1 MASSRS
7 TGTTFGVTG
16 KKTGQLKPGKSS
28 SETLLATKPQ
38 KLSRPSDKLNPKTVD
53 PVSIVTMVIIA
64 SQTDQIRFFKNH
76 YGGYVINECVH
87 LYYIVFMINF
97 HFTPLCCSLQP
108 PTKVSQLLL
117 QFI

>member
-1 MASSRS
+1 MAFSRS

-64 SQTDQIRFFKNH
+64 SQTDQIRFRM
-76 YGGYVINECVH
+76 C
-87 LYYIVFMINF
+87 L
-97 HFTPLCCSLQP
+97 
-108 PTKVSQLLL
+108 
-117 QFI
+117 FILHCIYD

>member
-1 MASSRS
+1 MHIASGVNIQVWLKMTNANNKKISYLMASSRS

-64 SQTDQIRFFKNH
+64 SQTDQIRFRM
-76 YGGYVINECVH
+76 C
-87 LYYIVFMINF
+87 L
-97 HFTPLCCSLQP
+97 
-108 PTKVSQLLL
+108 
-117 QFI
+117 FI

>member
-64 SQTDQIRFFKNH
+64 SQTDQIRFRMCLFILH
-76 YGGYVINECVH
+76 C
-87 LYYIVFMINF
+87 VFMIKF
-97 HFTPLCCSLQP
+97 HFTPLCYSLQP

>member
-7 TGTTFGVTG
+7 TGVTFGVTG

-53 PVSIVTMVIIA
+53 PVSIDVMFTC
-64 SQTDQIRFFKNH
+64 H
-76 YGGYVINECVH
+76 LLINGM
-87 LYYIVFMINF
+87 F
-97 HFTPLCCSLQP
+97 CCSDILS
-108 PTKVSQLLL
+108 TISY
-117 QFI
+117 FIPKSSYSAIS